1 MSQRKAI
8 EKIVF
13 DEILPRVQ
21 KPGQYAG
28 GERNVIIKDPDS
40 VDLRFAVAFP
50 DTYAVGMSHLGLKI
64 LYHMINRRKD
74 ASAERAF
81 APWLDMDEE
90 LKKRELPLFSIESFT
105 PLNEFDVIGFS
116 IQYELCY
123 TNVLN
128 MLELGGVPVLTA
140 DRTAGDPIVLAGGAL
155 SSALEPLAPFLDAVL
170 VGDAEDVLDGII
182 DAIIAWKKSGLPRES
197 LHATLAALPGIYVPS
212 LYRLFYS
219 SDGTIERIEHA
230 HSAPEKIRKTSAID
244 LDNAPYPASP
254 IVPNVEVIHD
264 RINIEIMRGCPNLCR
279 FCQAVQHYRPL
290 KRRSIEKILS
300 LCEETFDN
308 TGYEEISLT
317 SLSTADYP
325 GIEDL
330 LVALIEKFSPL
341 RVNVS
346 LPSLRIGQQLKAL
359 PKLAGSVRK
368 AGLTMAPE
376 VATDRLRAII
386 KKPIRNT
393 DFLAGCEAAYRA
405 GYRLLKFYFLIGCPT
420 ETNEDLEA
428 ITNLINEA
436 SFLRKKICGRKAHI
450 NASISSHIP
459 KAHTPFQWAG
469 MNTREE
475 LRTKQT
481 YILSRSR
488 SKLHRYKFHDVDM
501 SFVEAVFSRGDRRL
515 ANALLKARERGLRMD
530 AWNECFSMHRWEEV
544 FQQSCIDPDFFALR
558 ARNADEILPW
568 DMIEL
573 DTPPSFLKKEA
584 EKAGIFGQ

>member
-1 MSQRKAI
+1 MNQRKAI

-21 KPGQYAG
+21 KPGQYSG

-50 DTYAVGMSHLGLKI
+50 DTYGIGMSHLGLKI
-64 LYHMINRRKD
+64 LYHMINRRED

-81 APWLDMDEE
+81 APWLDMEEE
-90 LKKRELPLFSIESFT
+90 LKKREVPLFSIESFT

-128 MLELGGVPVLTA
+128 MLELGGVPVLAA
-140 DRTAGDPIVLAGGAL
+140 DRSAGDPIVLAGGAL
-155 SSALEPLAPFLDAVL
+155 SSALEPIAPFLDAVL
-170 VGDAEDVLDGII
+170 VGDAEDVLDRII
-182 DAIIAWKKSGLPRES
+182 DTIIAWKKSVLPRES

-212 LYRLFYS
+212 LYRISYS

-230 HSAPEKIRKTSAID
+230 HPAPEKIRKTCAID
-244 LDNAPYPASP
+244 LDNAPYPTRP

-330 LVALIEKFSPL
+330 LVALIEKFGPL

-393 DFLAGCEAAYRA
+393 DFLAGCEAAYSA

-436 SFLRKKICGRKAHI
+436 SLLRKKICGRKAHI

-475 LRTKQT
+475 LRSKQT

-488 SKLHRYKFHDVDM
+488 SKLHRYKFHNVDM

-530 AWNECFSMHRWEEV
+530 AWNECFSMYRWEEV
-544 FQQSCIDPDFFALR
+544 FQQSCIDPNFFALR

-573 DTPPSFLKKEA
+573 DTPTSFLKKEA
-584 EKAGIFGQ
+584 ELAGIFG